1 MTHSPHR
8 RRRSV
13 LLAVAVA
20 GLLSAIAPAVAQ
32 TPDVWTNQ
40 KISDMR
46 RHQQE
51 VPSQAAE
58 HYEIA
63 QRYLVTIDR
72 LSKDDDLSQRQQ
84 KKLDRAYEK
93 AIEELNATLE
103 EAPDWIEARMA
114 LASVYYTKKDYE
126 AARDQYQEILKTD
139 PENERAASY
148 LTTVEYYIRHA
159 EQATDQQES
168 SGESGRR

>member
-1 MTHSPHR
+1 MNRPALHPRHLI
-8 RRRSV
+8 V
-13 LLAVAVA
+13 LVLFACGVLAASA
-20 GLLSAIAPAVAQ
+20 PLSAQ

-46 RHQQE
+46 EHQQK

-63 QRYLVTIDR
+63 QQYLATIDR
-72 LSKDDDLSQRQQ
+72 LSKLDKRSARQQ
-84 KKLDRAYEK
+84 KKLDRAYAK
-93 AIEELNATLE
+93 TIDELNATLE
-103 EAPDWIEARMA
+103 AAPDWIEARMA
-114 LASVYYTKKDYE
+114 LASVYYTQKDYE
-126 AARDQYQEILKTD
+126 AARDQYQEILKVD

-159 EQATDQQES
+159 EQAADRQEG
-168 SGESGRR
+168 SGEGGKR